1 MLEIRDWT
9 IKEKSSEREGF
20 LSEQVSASVRYV
32 SAGEE
37 LCAHLLFKF
46 LPQDEHALAL
56 MRENLFDLREVKFYT
71 EVKPALE
78 SIERAHLSADAL
90 AAPWAPALYH
100 AKCDAGKES
109 TLVLENMCPRG
120 YKVEDFNKGLSYCQ
134 TKSALV
140 AIANFHAASFALEV
154 KEGKPLQ
161 ERFPFLYSVE
171 QAVNCFAYLVERL
184 LPTTLGFFESRKD
197 RQEVRDGLQRFLK
210 GKDIKLAL
218 REALTP
224 SGKLNTLLHYD
235 FWCNNLLVRSEG
247 DATDSCIV
255 DWQMLAYGRPALDVS
270 LMIWSSLTPSVR
282 RQYGQVL
289 RRDYWEALTA
299 RLAKFGID
307 LGTLGYG
314 REDFDADFRAAD
326 LVSGL
331 IMLGSTDIAAG
342 FPDREER
349 HVEIIADLVREGI
362 YS

>member
-1 MLEIRDWT
+1 MD
-9 IKEKSSEREGF
+9 SSQ
-20 LSEQVSASVRYV
+20 SPPVSRGDA
-32 SAGEE
+32 
-37 LCAHLLFKF
+37 
-46 LPQDEHALAL
+46 
-56 MRENLFDLREVKFYT
+56 REVTREKLETVLKSFHKT
-71 EVKPALE
+71 RNPDVDPVLEVKPALE
-78 SIERAHLSADAL
+78 NIERAHLSADDL
-90 AAPWAPALYH
+90 AVPWVPALYY
-100 AKCDAGKES
+100 AKYDAGKES
-109 TLVLENMCPRG
+109 MLVLENMCPRG
-120 YKVEDFNKGLSYCQ
+120 YEVEDFNKGLSYGQ
-134 TKSALV
+134 AKSALV
-140 AIANFHAASFALEV
+140 AIANFHAASLALEV

-171 QAVNCFAYLVERL
+171 QAVTCFAHLVERL

-197 RQEVRDGLQRFLK
+197 RQEVRDGLQRFLN

-235 FWCNNLLVRSEG
+235 FWCNNLLVRSDG
-247 DATDSCIV
+247 DATHSCIV
-255 DWQMLAYGRPALDVS
+255 DWQMLAYGLPALDVS

-282 RQYGQVL
+282 RQYGQAL
-289 RRDYWEALTA
+289 RSDYWTALTS

-314 REDFDADFRAAD
+314 REDFDAEFRAAD

-331 IMLGSTDIAAG
+331 IMLGSTDIASG
-342 FPDREER
+342 FADREER